1 MYKLKILKNN
11 KWHWFKGNI
20 YKISLVEIEEQ
31 ASIFTEDEMRWFKVS
46 YLDSPY
52 DFDYVVYA

>member
-11 KWHWFKGNI
+11 KCQWFKGNI
-20 YKISLVEIEEQ
+20 YKISLVESEKQ
-31 ASIFTEDEMRWFKVS
+31 ASIFTEDEMRWFKVN